1 MISVE
6 RVLVVGLPLPEFVS
20 YMEDFTHAEEWDPG
34 TVSCVR
40 LDDGPLREGARWRN
54 KSVFRGRTSE
64 LEYRLDV
71 RESARLVF
79 IGENKTVTAV
89 DDLRFEPEGNGT
101 RLTYRASLTFK
112 GLAKLA
118 TPFLRSEFE
127 RLADGVATRLPTAAA
142 ARRT

>member
-6 RVLVVGLPLPEFVS
+6 RVLVVGLPLPEFVA
-20 YMEDFTHAEEWDPG
+20 YLEDFTQAEEWDPG
-34 TVSCVR
+34 TESCVR
-40 LDDGPLREGARWRN
+40 LDEGPVRVGSRWRN
-54 KSVFRGRTSE
+54 RSVFRGRTSE

-112 GLAKLA
+112 GIAKLA

-127 RLADGVATRLPTAAA
+127 RLADGVATRLPTAAT
-142 ARRT
+142 ARRI